1 MNIFNRE
8 ISIDL
13 MKFLAVFL
21 IINSHMDAL
30 YTQYSQLATGGS
42 IGDALFLFCSGYA
55 LLLGKE
61 QKFDLWYKRRINRI
75 YPSVIIC
82 AIMGCLFSGKDNI
95 TLLKLGG
102 GEFVLAIMVYYILL
116 YLIKK
121 YALAHLSLIFGCL
134 ILISIL
140 VYIFFFPYKYE
151 TGEKGMYGITTLYR
165 WIPYFGF
172 MLLGSWC
179 GLHRAKIKSN
189 LWQDILYFCISLIM
203 FYGIQYFAT
212 MNKTIASWQIITLA
226 PLAGIIYYCYKI
238 CKATFWNNVIKNR
251 KIYISIIFISGISL
265 ESYLI
270 QYSVFTTSMNDIFP
284 FNLLI
289 MVIIVISAS
298 YLCKILS
305 TWLSQ
310 TFSSEE
316 YDYCKI
322 IKYW

>member
-1 MNIFNRE
+1 
-8 ISIDL
+8 
-13 MKFLAVFL
+13 
-21 IINSHMDAL
+21 
-30 YTQYSQLATGGS
+30 
-42 IGDALFLFCSGYA
+42 
-55 LLLGKE
+55 
-61 QKFDLWYKRRINRI
+61 
-75 YPSVIIC
+75 
-82 AIMGCLFSGKDNI
+82 
-95 TLLKLGG
+95 
-102 GEFVLAIMVYYILL
+102 
-116 YLIKK
+116 
-121 YALAHLSLIFGCL
+121 
-134 ILISIL
+134 
-140 VYIFFFPYKYE
+140 
-151 TGEKGMYGITTLYR
+151 
-165 WIPYFGF
+165 
-172 MLLGSWC
+172 
-179 GLHRAKIKSN
+179 
-189 LWQDILYFCISLIM
+189 M

>member
-1 MNIFNRE
+1 
-8 ISIDL
+8 
-13 MKFLAVFL
+13 
-21 IINSHMDAL
+21 
-30 YTQYSQLATGGS
+30 
-42 IGDALFLFCSGYA
+42 
-55 LLLGKE
+55 
-61 QKFDLWYKRRINRI
+61 
-75 YPSVIIC
+75 
-82 AIMGCLFSGKDNI
+82 
-95 TLLKLGG
+95 
-102 GEFVLAIMVYYILL
+102 
-116 YLIKK
+116 
-121 YALAHLSLIFGCL
+121 
-134 ILISIL
+134 
-140 VYIFFFPYKYE
+140 
-151 TGEKGMYGITTLYR
+151 
-165 WIPYFGF
+165 
-172 MLLGSWC
+172 
-179 GLHRAKIKSN
+179 
-189 LWQDILYFCISLIM
+189 M

-226 PLAGIIYYCYKI
+226 PLNGIVYYCYKI

-251 KIYISIIFISGISL
+251 KVYISIIFISGISL